1 MNDYVVIK
9 EDGNLGSVIE
19 LSLVQLVK
27 RFIITLP
34 CENMNTMETQQST
47 SFQQKLGLSQRMI
60 SAKMFHFYN

>member
-34 CENMNTMETQQST
+34 CENMNTMETQQSS
-47 SFQQKLGLSQRMI
+47 SFQQKLGLSQ
-60 SAKMFHFYN
+60 